1 MFTVED
7 EVSKV
12 IALLDYLIG
21 KMSKFNKT
29 SGKKKTILANILKKN
44 TYWPIF

>member
-12 IALLDYLIG
+12 IALLDCLIG

-29 SGKKKTILANILKKN
+29 SGKKKTILANIPKKN